1 MRSSASTPAFAL
13 LDEARNAAKQRA
25 HASLNRSQSLTAS
38 TLNATPTQQ
47 YTAIVHSTPFVALP
61 GVSSS
66 VKHFSRAYSQAAS
79 LNNYASAA
87 GRLSSASS
95 NRQPSAS
102 DLSSLSTSLSYS
114 NYSPQHSAHV
124 SYDFSQLGDADVEVI
139 PDYHLNPPL
148 TYPLLLAVTC
158 AVLSSFQNGFNS
170 ALLNVP
176 EPVIRTALHLS
187 DTHWSLVVSIFCI
200 GGLLGCSV
208 GGLMSDRLG
217 RKNFLVTNNCLF
229 ILGTLL
235 QSLATGFYMLLLG
248 RFVIGVA
255 CGGCTVVVPLYL
267 GEISPANLRGS
278 LGTMNQFA
286 TVIGILLAV
295 VMGRPMGTPD
305 EWRYLIGLVLVPSM
319 LQIVMSAS
327 LLESPLWLIVTGGNK
342 GLVQAEEILLLLRGQ
357 ENVDFD
363 LDAMIVHRDATATTP
378 AAAGSSSSRL
388 FGSLRPLFRRSYRR
402 PLVIGFLLQ
411 VSQQLSGINAVFYY
425 STSFFAAANVG
436 DPWLGSVLCCTV
448 NVAATWLA
456 LSLMD
461 RMGRKTL
468 LLISAVGMAASAVA
482 LTYFLTEQVRT
493 SSAPAPNIHTHS
505 SHPAADTSSSSSYAI
520 LNSYLSIAFVL
531 LYVTF
536 FELGLGPIPW
546 TSQSRPS
553 LITIQ
558 PYSHRTSR
566 DPRQLTL
573 PTLCDVVFVSFC
585 FCAVSVGVEIYPAA
599 IRSSAMSVSSTINWL
614 ANFAVSLAFPHMSA
628 RLGPYAFV
636 PFVAFLV
643 LTSVFV
649 GCGVPETR
657 GKSLEEIAEELGVDE
672 EDGDEYEGVDG
683 VNVEMD
689 MGADELDSV
698 AEADD
703 GSMDD
708 ELGNGG
714 YQTARNHTGYAQLK
728 GNRGTSQ

>member
-1 MRSSASTPAFAL
+1 MTYGDCFLLHPHTHTPCARPHRLRRFAL

-38 TLNATPTQQ
+38 TLNATPSQQ
-47 YTAIVHSTPFVALP
+47 YTAIVPLPHLFVALP
-61 GVSSS
+61 GVGSS

-79 LNNYASAA
+79 LNTAA
-87 GRLSSASS
+87 GPPIVPRRADSRPAPTCPRCPPPCPTPPTRPKHSTRLS
-95 NRQPSAS
+95 
-102 DLSSLSTSLSYS
+102 
-114 NYSPQHSAHV
+114 HV
-124 SYDFSQLGDADVEVI
+124 SYDFSQLGDADIEPI

-176 EPVIRTALHLS
+176 EPVIRGALQLS
-187 DTHWSLVVSIFCI
+187 DTQWSLVVSIFCI
-200 GGLLGCSV
+200 GGLMGCSV

-248 RFVIGVA
+248 RFIIGVA

-305 EWRYLIGLVLVPSM
+305 QWRYLIGLVLVPSM

-342 GLVQAEEILLLLRGQ
+342 GLMQAEEILLLLRGQ
-357 ENVDFD
+357 ETVDFD
-363 LDAMIVHRDATATTP
+363 LDAMIAHRDATAASQP
-378 AAAGSSSSRL
+378 AAQSSTGLLS
-388 FGSLRPLFRRSYRR
+388 SLRPLLRRSYRR

-425 STSFFAAANVG
+425 STSFFAAANVS

-468 LLISAVGMAASAVA
+468 LLISAIGMAAAAVA
-482 LTYFLTEQVRT
+482 LTFFLTEQVRAST
-493 SSAPAPNIHTHS
+493 APNIHTHS
-505 SHPAADTSSSSSYAI
+505 SRPSDEPSTYAVVS
-520 LNSYLSIAFVL
+520 SYLSIAFVL

-546 TSQSRPS
+546 TSQSSSSPLS
-553 LITIQ
+553 QLII
-558 PYSHRTSR
+558 SHSTTDSTCCAHR
-566 DPRQLTL
+566 LTCVL
-573 PTLCDVVFVSFC
+573 GGL
-585 FCAVSVGVEIYPAA
+585 
-599 IRSSAMSVSSTINWL
+599 
-614 ANFAVSLAFPHMSA
+614 FP
-628 RLGPYAFV
+628 L
-636 PFVAFLV
+636 
-643 LTSVFV
+643 
-649 GCGVPETR
+649 
-657 GKSLEEIAEELGVDE
+657 
-672 EDGDEYEGVDG
+672 
-683 VNVEMD
+683 
-689 MGADELDSV
+689 
-698 AEADD
+698 
-703 GSMDD
+703 
-708 ELGNGG
+708 
-714 YQTARNHTGYAQLK
+714 
-728 GNRGTSQ
+728 